1 MREPHRILGNNDSH
15 IVRSIL
21 LYVSP
26 IIFCIFAALQAKEK
40 IGALSRRIESKP
52 PTTYLVPPKPTTPP
66 VVFST
71 PYSLPSYVK
80 VGNVCEIDPVLGI

>member
-1 MREPHRILGNNDSH
+1 MSLT
-15 IVRSIL
+15 
-21 LYVSP
+21 P

-52 PTTYLVPPKPTTPP
+52 PAPYLVPPKPTTPP